1 MSVPTVYS
9 EAYDAPLPSGHRFPM
24 GKFARLAA
32 LIAHQP
38 PVRREFIEPAKVER
52 ENLVRVHD
60 PRYVDAIL
68 TQTLDP
74 LATRR
79 IGLPVTAEVA
89 LRARA
94 ATGGTIATARAALEA
109 GIACN
114 TAGGSH
120 HAGPEGG
127 AGFCVFNDVA
137 VAIRAL
143 QAEGR
148 IARALVIDA
157 DVHQGDGTAL
167 AFAGDLSVFT
177 FSIHCAANY
186 PTRKPPS
193 ALDVALPR
201 GAGDEVYLAALDAGI
216 GQAFAAFDPDIVFYN
231 AGVDPHVDDALGLL
245 NLSDAGLAERE
256 RLVLSKVRSRE
267 KPLAIVMGGGYG
279 PDLEAIARRHL
290 IVHLE
295 AARWIVA

>member
-1 MSVPTVYS
+1 MSVPTIYS
-9 EAYDAPLPSGHRFPM
+9 DAYDAPLPEGHRFPM
-24 GKFARLAA
+24 GKFARLTA
-32 LIAHQP
+32 LIVQEGLAP
-38 PVRREFIEPAKVER
+38 DGFIAPRLAER
-52 ENLVRVHD
+52 EELIRVHD
-60 PRYVDAIL
+60 PLYVDAVL

-79 IGLPVTAEVA
+79 IGLPVTADVA
-89 LRARA
+89 RRACA
-94 ATGGTIATARAALEA
+94 ATGGTMATARAALEA

-120 HAGPEGG
+120 HAAPEGG

-167 AFAGDLSVFT
+167 AFADEPSVFT

-193 ALDVALPR
+193 DLDVALPR
-201 GAGDEVYLAALDAGI
+201 ATDDEAYLAALDLGI
-216 GQAFAAFDPDIVFYN
+216 GEAFAAFDPDIVFYN

-245 NLSDAGLAERE
+245 SLSDSGLAERE
-256 RLVLSKVRSRE
+256 RRVVAAVRGRQV
-267 KPLAIVMGGGYG
+267 PLAIVMGGGYG
-279 PDLEAIARRHL
+279 PDLDAIAMRHL
-290 IVHLE
+290 IVHRE
-295 AARWIVA
+295 AARWIGP